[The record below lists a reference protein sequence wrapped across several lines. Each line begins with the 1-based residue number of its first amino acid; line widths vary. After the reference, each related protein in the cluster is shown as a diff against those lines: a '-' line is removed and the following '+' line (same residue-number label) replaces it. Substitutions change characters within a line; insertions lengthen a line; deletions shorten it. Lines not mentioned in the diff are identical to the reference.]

1 MVYHPVVIDH
11 CWAWHAGYLKDG
23 SQGKNGNGFK
33 LGGWGATA
41 QKSGVAVGNH
51 EFLSPDK
58 DGYREPDTDF
68 NSWTTLDGCSPIKEG
83 YKEGK
88 TQTVTK
94 EHGRYDSRCQRTGRH

>member
-1 MVYHPVVIDH
+1 MTIRN
-11 CWAWHAGYLKDG
+11 CI
-23 SQGKNGNGFK
+23 
-33 LGGWGATA
+33 GWGATA

-94 EHGRYDSRCQRTGRH
+94 EHGRYDSRCQRTGRRAELHARRTDHHHQR